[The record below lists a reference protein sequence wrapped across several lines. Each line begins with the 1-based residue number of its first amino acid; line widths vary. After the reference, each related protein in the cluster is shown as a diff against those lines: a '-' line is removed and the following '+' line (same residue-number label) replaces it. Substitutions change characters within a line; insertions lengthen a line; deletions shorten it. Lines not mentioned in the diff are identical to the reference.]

1 MLEHFEGTGQLE
13 KWDQPD
19 SQDEV
24 IYRFVLEA
32 DIIETPEEP
41 RVAATLR
48 GQGTVS
54 STVGTG
60 FPEGFYRLFC
70 ADGEILRVKNL
81 GMNIWTIVSS

>member
-1 MLEHFEGTGQLE
+1 MLDHLEGTGQLE

-19 SQDEV
+19 GKDEV

-32 DIIETPEEP
+32 DIIEIPEHP

-60 FPEGFYRLFC
+60 FAEGFYRLLC
-70 ADGEILRVKNL
+70 ADGEILKVKNL

>member
-1 MLEHFEGTGQLE
+1 MLDHLAGTGQLE

-19 SQDEV
+19 GQHEV
-24 IYRFVLEA
+24 IYRFAIEA
-32 DIIETPEEP
+32 DTVEIPDPP

-48 GQGTVS
+48 GQGIIR

-81 GMNIWTIVSS
+81 GMGIWTIVPS

>member
-1 MLEHFEGTGQLE
+1 MLDHLAGTGRLE

-19 SQDEV
+19 GQDEV

-32 DIIETPEEP
+32 DIIEKPEHP

-54 STVGTG
+54 STVAQA
-60 FPEGFYRLFC
+60 FPRAIIGSFARTE
-70 ADGEILRVKNL
+70 K
-81 GMNIWTIVSS
+81 S